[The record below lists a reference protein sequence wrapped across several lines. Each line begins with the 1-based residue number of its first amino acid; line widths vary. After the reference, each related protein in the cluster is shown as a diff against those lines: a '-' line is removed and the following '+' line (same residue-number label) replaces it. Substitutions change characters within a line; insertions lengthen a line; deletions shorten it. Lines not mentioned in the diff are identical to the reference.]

1 MKGLV
6 FVEFLEMVEEMFSPD
21 IAQNIVDAADLPSGG
36 AYTSLGTYD
45 HREIVALV
53 SKLSQATGQPA
64 SALVRAFGE
73 HLFKRLFALYPQ
85 FFDGIDDA
93 QDFLRCV
100 DGYVHMEVRK
110 LYPEAEL
117 PSFYFHDATG
127 PGEVTFEYRSGRPFA
142 DLAEG
147 MILACIRHFGSA
159 IEMERQDL
167 PGPSGTAANFILR
180 DRQAL

>member
-21 IAQNIVDAADLPSGG
+21 VAQGIVDAANLPSGG

-45 HREIVALV
+45 HQEIVGLV
-53 SKLSQATGQPA
+53 SQLSRVTGQPA
-64 SALVRAFGE
+64 SILVRTFGE
-73 HLFKRLFALYPQ
+73 HLFRRLLALYPQ
-85 FFDGIDDA
+85 FFDSIDNA
-93 QDFLRCV
+93 LDFLRCV

-117 PSFYFHDATG
+117 PSFYFIDADDQ
-127 PGEVTFEYRSGRPFA
+127 GEVRFEYRSKRPFA

-147 MILACIRHFGSA
+147 MILACIRHFGDA

-167 PGPSGTAANFILR
+167 LWEAPGTATNFILR
-180 DRQAL
+180 KR

>member
-21 IAQNIVDAADLPSGG
+21 IAQDIVDAAGLPSGG

-45 HREIVALV
+45 HQEIVGLV
-53 SKLSQATGQPA
+53 TQLSRVTGQPA
-64 SALVRAFGE
+64 SSLVRAFGE
-73 HLFKRLFALYPQ
+73 HLFERLFELYPQ
-85 FFDGIDDA
+85 FFVGIDKA

-117 PSFYFHDATG
+117 PSFYFHDG
-127 PGEVTFEYRSGRPFA
+127 PDPGEVRFEYRSKRPFA

-147 MILACIRHFGSA
+147 MILACVRHFGGGIA
-159 IEMERQDL
+159 VERQDL
-167 PGPSGTAANFILR
+167 PGIPGTAANFILR
-180 DRQAL
+180 SL